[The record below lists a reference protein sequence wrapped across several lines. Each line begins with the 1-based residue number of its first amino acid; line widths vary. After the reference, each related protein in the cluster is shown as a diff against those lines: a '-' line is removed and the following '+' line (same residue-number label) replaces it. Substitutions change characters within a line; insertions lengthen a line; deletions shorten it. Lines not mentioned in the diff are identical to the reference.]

1 MYRAYSVPAVP
12 PRLSGLQTD
21 LTKLRFRIILSI
33 EMAVQRKTPGT
44 AGRKANLTR
53 QREVVLQVVNE
64 AEHHPTAAEVF
75 ERDKKLLP
83 TISYATVYNSLRH
96 LKEAGLINEI
106 TFGSAARRYDS
117 ETSRHDHAVCTCC
130 GKLVDFD
137 LTETVELMRAAARR
151 TRFKPETIHLT
162 LLGLCPDCRGD

>member
-1 MYRAYSVPAVP
+1 
-12 PRLSGLQTD
+12 
-21 LTKLRFRIILSI
+21 
-33 EMAVQRKTPGT
+33 MAVQRKIPG
-44 AGRKANLTR
+44 AASRKANLTR

-64 AEHHPTAAEVF
+64 AEHHPTAADVF
-75 ERDKKLLP
+75 EAAKKRLP
-83 TISYATVYNSLRH
+83 TISFATVYNSLRH
-96 LKEAGLINEI
+96 LKEAGLIHEI
-106 TFGSAARRYDS
+106 TFGNAASRYDS